1 MEVKGKLIKKLQ
13 AEAGT
18 SKNGK
23 TWESQTIIVD
33 TEEKFNNI
41 IAIKCFGDKVK
52 QMNKLKEGDMVA
64 ISCNVYSRE
73 YNGKYYNQIDG
84 WFFVNQNESP
94 TDNRSEFVT
103 TDDDN
108 LPF

>member
-1 MEVKGKLIKKLQ
+1 
-13 AEAGT
+13 
-18 SKNGK
+18 
-23 TWESQTIIVD
+23 
-33 TEEKFNNI
+33 
-41 IAIKCFGDKVK
+41 
-52 QMNKLKEGDMVA
+52 MVT

-84 WFFVNQNESP
+84 WFFVNQNETS

-103 TDDDN
+103 TDDNDN

>member
-18 SKNGK
+18 SKSGK
-23 TWESQTIIVD
+23 PWESQTCLVD

-52 QMNKLKEGDMVA
+52 QMNKLKGN
-64 ISCNVYSRE
+64 IT
-73 YNGKYYNQIDG
+73 
-84 WFFVNQNESP
+84 VN
-94 TDNRSEFVT
+94 TIT
-103 TDDDN
+103 K
-108 LPF
+108 